1 MTIIGVEWECN
12 QSRYNQTE
20 GKDLYS
26 MIEGEKMSFSLYFA
40 RHAPGNTWIIDT
52 GSHLGITRDIR
63 LRMKK
68 TPRKTEDRH

>member
-1 MTIIGVEWECN
+1 
-12 QSRYNQTE
+12 
-20 GKDLYS
+20 
-26 MIEGEKMSFSLYFA
+26 MSFSLYFA